1 MLTKELSAA
10 ERVQP
15 RFIEPMYAE
24 PGPPAQL
31 PEGNIWLYR
40 QARRLS
46 MSGCEK
52 TRPPTR
58 TRERELDAKDHYQ
71 RQYCWL
77 IDLDTMWRADSEA
90 NS

>member
-31 PEGNIWLYR
+31 PEGNIWLYEAKLDGYRCLAVRKRVR
-40 QARRLS
+40 QHAPASVSLTP
-46 MSGCEK
+46 K
-52 TRPPTR
+52 TII
-58 TRERELDAKDHYQ
+58 KDN
-71 RQYCWL
+71 
-77 IDLDTMWRADSEA
+77 IDGS
-90 NS
+90 